1 MKLDEIKQVLL
12 EYIEEL
18 NQILSRFKKDS
29 SGIHIYPK
37 DEHRILEITQEVLNL
52 LKDEFVDYKQSSQM
66 LGNAYNSA
74 VNTFLNVPCYNG
86 VEQIKSVVKTIYT
99 RVERNPLILRSL
111 FIQNNINITKQEQIN
126 NIIKIIDR
134 FHLIAKKIRRR
145 YDNRATLDI
154 EDEYDVQDLFHS
166 LLAIYF
172 DDIRPEEYTP
182 SYASKSARMDFFLPD
197 IETVVEIKKTRAT
210 LNEKK
215 LAEELL
221 IDIARYKKHPSC
233 KTLICFVYDP
243 EGRISNPSGLENDLN
258 IKDEILEVIVIIVPK

>member
-1 MKLDEIKQVLL
+1 MKLDEVKQVLL
-12 EYIEEL
+12 DYIEEL

-99 RVERNPLILRSL
+99 RVERNPLILRAL

-221 IDIARYKKHPSC
+221 IDIARYKKHSSC
-233 KTLICFVYDP
+233 KTLICFIYDP

>member
-1 MKLDEIKQVLL
+1 MKLDEVKQVLL
-12 EYIEEL
+12 DYVEEL
-18 NQILSRFKKDS
+18 NQILSRFKRDS
-29 SGIHIYPK
+29 SGVHIDLK
-37 DEHRILEITQEVLNL
+37 DEHRILEIT
-52 LKDEFVDYKQSSQM
+52 QM

-74 VNTFLNVPCYNG
+74 VNTFLNVPCYSG

-99 RVERNPLILRSL
+99 RVERNPLILKYLSA
-111 FIQNNINITKQEQIN
+111 QNNVNTSKQEQIN

-134 FHLIAKKIRRR
+134 FHVIVKKIRKRH
-145 YDNRATLDI
+145 DNRATLDI

-182 SYASKSARMDFFLPD
+182 SYASKSARMDFFLPE

-215 LAEELL
+215 VGEELL
-221 IDIARYKKHPSC
+221 IDIARYRKHPSC
-233 KTLICFVYDP
+233 KTLICFIYDP
-243 EGRISNPSGLENDLN
+243 EDRIYNPSGLENDLN
-258 IKDEILEVIVIIVPK
+258 VIDEVLEVKVIVVQK

>member
-29 SGIHIYPK
+29 SGIHIHSK
-37 DEHRILEITQEVLNL
+37 DEHRILEITQEVLDL

-66 LGNAYNSA
+66 LGRAYTSA
-74 VNTFLNVPCYNG
+74 INTFLNIPCYSG
-86 VEQIKSVVKTIYT
+86 VQQIQSVIKTLYT
-99 RVERNPLILRSL
+99 RLERKPEILKYL
-111 FIQNNINITKQEQIN
+111 DNQNSINITKQEQIN

-134 FHLIAKKIRRR
+134 FHIIVKKIRKR
-145 YDNRATLDI
+145 YDNRATLEI
-154 EDEYDVQDLFHS
+154 EDEYDVQDLLHS

-182 SYASKSARMDFFLPD
+182 SYASKSARMDFFLPE
-197 IETVVEIKKTRAT
+197 IETVIEIKKTRTT

-215 LAEELL
+215 VGEELL
-221 IDIARYKKHPSC
+221 IDIARYKKHPNC

-243 EGRISNPSGLENDLN
+243 DGRISNPSGLENDLN
-258 IKDEILEVIVIIVPK
+258 IIDGILEVRVIIVPK